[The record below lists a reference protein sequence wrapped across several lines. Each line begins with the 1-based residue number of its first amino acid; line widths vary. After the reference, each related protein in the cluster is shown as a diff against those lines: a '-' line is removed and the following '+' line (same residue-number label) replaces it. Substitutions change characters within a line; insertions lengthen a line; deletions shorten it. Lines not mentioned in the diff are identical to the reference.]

1 MCVYVCFLDTF
12 NQCPEISVV
21 FVQSVFLSNW
31 NSSTVGNEN
40 VFLCVFFFFWEGWG
54 LGMGWSVCTRW
65 IGLYVIAEKMKIYS
79 YQNVVKNPY
88 AQDDS

>member
-1 MCVYVCFLDTF
+1 
-12 NQCPEISVV
+12 
-21 FVQSVFLSNW
+21 
-31 NSSTVGNEN
+31 
-40 VFLCVFFFFWEGWG
+40 